1 MRKFMVCAT
10 LAATLVLS
18 ACGGEEESA
27 NAEAPP
33 TSPSPSPSPTP
44 PANTPPTITGSP
56 GVTIQAGQAYSFKA
70 TGADADGDTLGYAV
84 TGNPAWTSF
93 DAASGTLAGTPAD
106 ANVGTSGNIVISVS
120 DGRGGS
126 AALPAFQITVTARPP
141 TTPPTPGNTPPTI
154 SGAPAASATVGTAY
168 SFQPSASDANGDT
181 LTFSI
186 SNRPSWASFNPANGR
201 LSGTPGSSNVGTTSN
216 ILISV
221 SDGKGGSASL
231 PAFLIRVV
239 AAANRPPTI
248 TGSPGTS
255 VQAGTAYSFQP
266 SASDPDG
273 NTLSYSIVNLPSWA
287 SFSTSTGRLT
297 GTPAAANVGS
307 TSGIV
312 ISVSDGRGGS
322 ASLPAFSLAVTS
334 APNRAPTITGT
345 PTTAA
350 TVGTAYSFRP
360 TGADADGDTLT
371 YSISN
376 KPAWASF
383 NTTNGTLGGTPAE
396 ADAGSYANIVIGV
409 SDGKATTNLAAF
421 TITVSTAAT
430 GNATLTWT
438 APTQRE
444 DGTALTAISGY
455 RIYYG
460 RTSGS
465 LTTSVNVS
473 SGLTTY
479 VVENL
484 AAGTWFFAM
493 TTLDSAGLESART
506 SEVSKSF

>member
-1 MRKFMVCAT
+1 MRKFLVCAT

-33 TSPSPSPSPTP
+33 GAPSPSPSPTP

-56 GVTIQAGQAYSFKA
+56 GTTIQAGQAYSFKA
-70 TGADADGDTLGYAV
+70 SGADNDGDTLSYAV
-84 TGNPAWTSF
+84 TGNPAWTNF
-93 DAASGTLAGTPAD
+93 DASSGTLAGTPAD
-106 ANVGTSGNIVISVS
+106 ANVGTSGNIVISVN
-120 DGRGGS
+120 DGKGGS
-126 AALPAFQITVTARPP
+126 AALPAFQITVSARPP
-141 TTPPTPGNTPPTI
+141 TTPTPGNTAPVI
-154 SGAPAASATVGTAY
+154 SGVPAASVTAGVAY
-168 SFQPSASDANGDT
+168 AFQPTASDANNDT
-181 LTFSI
+181 LAFAI

-201 LSGTPGSSNVGTTSN
+201 LSGTPGNSNVGTTSN
-216 ILISV
+216 IVISV
-221 SDGKGGSASL
+221 SDGKGGNASL
-231 PAFLIRVV
+231 PAFLIRVE

-266 SASDPDG
+266 TGSDPDG
-273 NTLSYSIVNLPSWA
+273 NSLSYSIVNLPAWA
-287 SFSTSTGRLT
+287 SFSTSTGRLS
-297 GTPAAANVGS
+297 GTPAAAHVGS

-345 PTTAA
+345 PATSA
-350 TVGTAYSFRP
+350 TVGAAYSFRP
-360 TGADADGDTLT
+360 TAADADGDTLT

-376 KPAWASF
+376 RPAWASF
-383 NTTNGTLGGTPAE
+383 NTTNGTLSGTPAE

-421 TITVSTAAT
+421 TITVSAAAT

-438 APTQRE
+438 APTLRE
-444 DGTALTAISGY
+444 DGSALTSISGY

-465 LTTSVNVS
+465 LTSTVNVS
-473 SGLTTY
+473 SGVTTY

-493 TTLDSAGLESART
+493 TTLDSAGLESGRT